1 MAKERGAA
9 LVIVLAM
16 LSMSLMLGL
25 AGLQSSRIDES
36 LAGNYRAAALAQMGA
51 ETAVS
56 RAYADDAALHEDN
69 SFAGV
74 DKPFVDALSWQDF
87 SNGHEEFGNQ
97 YQQDSVAYAYRRFRI
112 GGKSYLVG
120 LGAVLGGDDAVVAKS
135 RPLYVELDELSP
147 LSSQRRMR
155 AWR

>member
-1 MAKERGAA
+1 MRKEQGAA
-9 LVIVLAM
+9 LMIVLAM

-56 RAYADDAALHEDN
+56 HGYADDLALQEND
-69 SFAGV
+69 SFADL
-74 DKPFVDALSWQDF
+74 DKPFVDALSWRDF
-87 SNGHEEFGNQ
+87 SSGHLEFGSQ
-97 YQQDSVAYAYRRFRI
+97 YQQESVAYAYRRFRI

-120 LGAVLGGDDAVVAKS
+120 LGAVLGENAGVVAQS
-135 RPLYVELDELSP
+135 RPLYVELEEVSP
-147 LSSQRRMR
+147 LSAKRKIRT
-155 AWR
+155 WR